1 MGHGDTRVSSAA
13 EASNISN
20 SAADTR
26 HMKQEMKM
34 AKLPAHAKAKQEQ
47 PLLSKSTLRPDDRPQ
62 QSPHSCKTSKSKQ
75 ALSSL
80 PNDTPTKTRR
90 SAPLELSDY
99 FKAPGHEQQQPQQQ
113 CHDDIAKTAYHKQT
127 VVANDEESVLEN
139 PTLTIQDLEQKIRQ
153 MHKLIKLA
161 KRNTAK
167 DQEAARR
174 IAREN
179 EALEQELD
187 TRSRSSLPRQ
197 TVEELTAA
205 CAKARQ
211 KVQDTD
217 QAIVKLRGRLD
228 RVHAEAD
235 VPVVQ
240 DDLSESST
248 DATITKIAD
257 TTTAATMD
265 DWDEDDD
272 ISSRSSSNNSIIS
285 GSSESDDEDTGGLI
299 IPLLPVYSPGT
310 E

>member
-1 MGHGDTRVSSAA
+1 MGHSDTRVSAA
-13 EASNISN
+13 AQTSNISNSNISSN

-26 HMKQEMKM
+26 HMKQEIKM
-34 AKLPAHAKAKQEQ
+34 A
-47 PLLSKSTLRPDDRPQ
+47 DNRPQ
-62 QSPHSCKTSKSKQ
+62 QSPRTSKTSKSKQ

-99 FKAPGHEQQQPQQQ
+99 FKAPEHEQQQPQPQQ
-113 CHDDIAKTAYHKQT
+113 CRDDTAKIACHQQT
-127 VVANDEESVLEN
+127 LVTNDDESVLEN

-174 IAREN
+174 IVREN
-179 EALEQELD
+179 EALETELD
-187 TRSRSSLPRQ
+187 VRSSSSLPKQ
-197 TVEELTAA
+197 TVEGLTAA

-211 KVQDTD
+211 KLLDTD
-217 QAIVKLRGRLD
+217 QAIGKLRVRID
-228 RVHAEAD
+228 QVHAEAD
-235 VPVVQ
+235 V
-240 DDLSESST
+240 DLSESST

-257 TTTAATMD
+257 TTAATTD
-265 DWDEDDD
+265 DGDEDDDEDDD
-272 ISSRSSSNNSIIS
+272 ISCSSNNSTIS

-299 IPLLPVYSPGT
+299 IPLLPVYSPDI